1 VTEKKESKYSVYILK
16 CSDNTFYTGI
26 TTDIKRRIRQHN
38 GEIKGGATYT
48 KGRSPVKL
56 VYVEKNLTKSEALKK
71 EILIKRLSRK
81 QKQNFIKN

>member
-1 VTEKKESKYSVYILK
+1 VTKKKESEYTVYILR

-26 TTDIKRRIRQHN
+26 TTNIKRRIRQHD

-48 KGRSPVKL
+48 KGRSPVK
-56 VYVEKNLTKSEALKK
+56 VIYVEKNLTKSEALKK
-71 EILIKRLSRK
+71 EILIKKLSRK

>member
-1 VTEKKESKYSVYILK
+1 MTKKKESEYTVYILR

-26 TTDIKRRIRQHN
+26 TTNIKRRIRQHD

-48 KGRSPVKL
+48 KGRSPVK
-56 VYVEKNLTKSEALKK
+56 VIYVEKNLTKSEALKK
-71 EILIKRLSRK
+71 EILIKKLSRK